1 MGTKMKAGFLQFK
14 PEFGKEEHNIK
25 RISELI
31 PKEDFDLLVLPELA
45 NSGYLFSSFDELKN
59 LSEVAGQGK
68 FYDAMLKIS
77 KEKNAFLV
85 AGFCERAADNNND
98 FYNSA
103 YLIYP
108 DGNFEVYR
116 KIHLFDEEK
125 KWFKPGDTPGVFEI
139 EKPGMGRVKIG
150 IMICFDWIFPETARA
165 LALNGAQIICHSSNL
180 VMPYCQRAMFTRALE
195 NHVFTITANRIG
207 TDVQPGKEISFTG
220 QSVILDPK
228 GNYLAEAGKETEEC
242 RIVEINPAEA
252 LDKNINPNNHLFADR
267 RVKID

>member
-1 MGTKMKAGFLQFK
+1 MNKMKAGFLQFK
-14 PEFGKEEHNIK
+14 PEFGNVEHNIK

-31 PKEDFDLLVLPELA
+31 LEENFDLLVLPELA
-45 NSGYLFSSFDELKN
+45 NSGYLFSSFEELKN

-68 FYDAMLKIS
+68 FFDAMLKIS

-85 AGFCERAADNNND
+85 AGFCERDAKNEKD

-103 YLIYP
+103 YVIYP
-108 DGNFEVYR
+108 DGKFEVYR

-125 KWFKPGDTPGVFEI
+125 KWFKPGDVPGVFEI
-139 EKPGMGRVKIG
+139 QKETFGRVKIG
-150 IMICFDWIFPETARA
+150 VMICFDWIFPETARS
-165 LALNGAQIICHSSNL
+165 LALQGAQIICHSSNL

-207 TDVQPGKEISFTG
+207 TDVNGGKDISFTG

-228 GNYLAEAGKETEEC
+228 GNYLAEAGKDTEEC
-242 RIVEINPAEA
+242 RIVEIDAALA

>member
-1 MGTKMKAGFLQFK
+1 MSRMKTGFLQFK
-14 PEFGKEEHNIK
+14 PEFGKVEHNIK

-31 PKEDFDLLVLPELA
+31 PEEDFDLLVLPELA
-45 NSGYLFSSFDELKN
+45 NSGYLFSSFNELKN
-59 LSEVAGQGK
+59 LSEVEGQGK
-68 FYDAMLKIS
+68 FFDSMLEIS
-77 KEKNAFLV
+77 KKKNAFLV
-85 AGFCERAADNNND
+85 AGFCERVEND

-108 DGNFEVYR
+108 DGKFEVYR

-125 KWFKPGDTPGVFEI
+125 KWFKPGDTPGVYEI
-139 EKPGMGRVKIG
+139 EKETFGRVKIG
-150 IMICFDWIFPETARA
+150 VMICFDWIFPETARA
-165 LALNGAQIICHSSNL
+165 LALQGAQIICHPSNL

-207 TDVQPGKEISFTG
+207 TDVNGDKDISFTG

-242 RIVEINPAEA
+242 RIVEINPCEA
-252 LDKNINPNNHLFADR
+252 LDKYINPNNHLFADR

>member
-1 MGTKMKAGFLQFK
+1 MNKMKAGFLQFK
-14 PEFGKEEHNIK
+14 PEFGNLEHNIK

-45 NSGYLFSSFDELKN
+45 NSGYLFSDFSELN
-59 LSEVAGQGK
+59 ELSEIAGQGK
-68 FYDAMLKIS
+68 FFDAMFKIS

-85 AGFCERAADNNND
+85 VGFSEKDAGND
-98 FYNSA
+98 KKFYNSA
-103 YLIYP
+103 YLIHP
-108 DGNFEVYR
+108 AGKFDVYR

-139 EKPGMGRVKIG
+139 EKSNFGKVKIG

-207 TDVQPGKEISFTG
+207 TDIKPDKDISFTG

-228 GNYLAEAGKETEEC
+228 GNYLAEAGKDTEEC
-242 RIVEINPAEA
+242 RIIEIDPSLA
-252 LDKNINPNNHLFADR
+252 LDKNINPNNHLFNDR
-267 RVKID
+267 RVKI